1 MMDKSKEI
9 IKIVIGNL
17 ELSMDILIENAH
29 YKAAES
35 IEKAI
40 YHLNNDKIA
49 KELEESTKIEA
60 LKDYSESMKMS
71 VVKDFEESGE
81 SEVEI

>member
-1 MMDKSKEI
+1 MDKSKEI
-9 IKIVIGNL
+9 MEIVKGNL
-17 ELSMDILIENAH
+17 ELSMDILIENEH

-60 LKDYSESMKMS
+60 LKDFSESMKMS

-81 SEVEI
+81 AEVEI

>member
-1 MMDKSKEI
+1 MDKNNQIMEALIS
-9 IKIVIGNL
+9 NL
-17 ELSMDILIENAH
+17 ELSIEILKENDH
-29 YKAAES
+29 CKAAES

-60 LKDYSESMKMS
+60 LKDFSASMKMS
-71 VVKDFEESGE
+71 VVKDFKESEES
-81 SEVEI
+81 S